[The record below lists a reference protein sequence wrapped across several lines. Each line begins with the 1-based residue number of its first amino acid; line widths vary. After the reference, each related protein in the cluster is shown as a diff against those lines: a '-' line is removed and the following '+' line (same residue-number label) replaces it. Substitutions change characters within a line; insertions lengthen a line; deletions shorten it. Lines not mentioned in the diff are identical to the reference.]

1 MPVLCYILLYSQV
14 ATYVYLEYAFKR
26 LDLIK
31 TMYVLYCIDVQCLDM
46 FSFLLKYTQVGYI
59 MNAIVKLFRLARQL
73 LLIMSK
79 MKGVSGQEGRM

>member
-1 MPVLCYILLYSQV
+1 
-14 ATYVYLEYAFKR
+14 
-26 LDLIK
+26 
-31 TMYVLYCIDVQCLDM
+31 MYVLYCIDVQCLDM